1 MKRGLLVGVLL
12 VMFAG
17 AGLPVTA
24 QTGPRPLSEAGDITL
39 RAVLPGECRG
49 FSPDGR
55 WLGVVVPGGT
65 AGGVYATETLT
76 QRLFA
81 PAFQA
86 FTPDSTRYYG
96 DGLFDLTS
104 GQLVASVILEGGGAA
119 FSPDGGWLTT
129 DAQRYEVAAR
139 RISANPAGCTPVFDP
154 AGTLFAC
161 AGDGVY
167 DPIGGESR
175 FPLGGAPEG
184 TVAFSPDGSLL
195 AAGGDGLYVVASGE
209 RRFAFAGLQPVFSPD
224 GERLA
229 AGGTVY
235 DPASGD
241 VRYTLAASAADRATF
256 SPGGSLIAT
265 GTGVFDARD
274 GTFLFEIPPGAR
286 RFSPDGMLLAVDNG
300 GLYET
305 NTGALRLALPGAS
318 GLSFS
323 ADGGLLAAGY
333 LLPEGSVPQ
342 NYVCAVY
349 ASARTRL
356 PPATRYGWGSATS
369 AAIRTAP
376 SDSADIFRSITTPT
390 PLFFSA
396 ASANGGWLRIGY
408 AAGLRS
414 DLWVWR
420 GAVAIEY
427 LPPDLVIVP

>member
-1 MKRGLLVGVLL
+1 MKRGILLGLL
-12 VMFAG
+12 LILLI

-55 WLGVVVPGGT
+55 WLGVVVPGGEG
-65 AGGVYATETLT
+65 GGVYATETLT

-81 PAFQA
+81 PAFQT
-86 FTPDSTRYYG
+86 FSPDSRFYYG
-96 DGLFDLTS
+96 DGLFDLES
-104 GQLVASVILEGGGAA
+104 GQLVASVILEGRGAA

-129 DAQRYEVAAR
+129 GEERYEVAGR
-139 RISANPAGCTPVFDP
+139 RISANPAGCAPVFDP

-161 AGDGVY
+161 AGDGLY
-167 DPIGGESR
+167 DPASGEKR
-175 FPLGGAPEG
+175 LTLGGAPEG

-195 AAGGDGLYVVASGE
+195 AVGGDGLYAVASGE
-209 RRFAFAGLQPVFSPD
+209 RRFALEGLHPVFSPD
-224 GERLA
+224 GERLIV
-229 AGGTVY
+229 GGTVY
-235 DPASGD
+235 DPPSGAI
-241 VRYTLAASAADRATF
+241 RYTLAASASDRAVF
-256 SPGGSLIAT
+256 SPGGSLVAA
-265 GTGVFDARD
+265 GSGVFDARD
-274 GTFLFEIPPGAR
+274 GTPLFEIPPGAR
-286 RFSPDGMLLAVDNG
+286 QFSPDGMLLAVDNA

-305 NTGALRLALPGAS
+305 NSGALRLALPGAS

-333 LLPEGSVPQ
+333 LLPEGSIPQ

-349 ASARTRL
+349 ASARTSL
-356 PPATRYGWGSATS
+356 PPATRYGWGSAAS
-369 AAIRTAP
+369 AAIRTGP
-376 SDSADIFRSITTPT
+376 SDSADLFRSITTPT

-420 GAVAIEY
+420 GAVEIEY
-427 LPPDLVIVP
+427 LPPDLPIVP